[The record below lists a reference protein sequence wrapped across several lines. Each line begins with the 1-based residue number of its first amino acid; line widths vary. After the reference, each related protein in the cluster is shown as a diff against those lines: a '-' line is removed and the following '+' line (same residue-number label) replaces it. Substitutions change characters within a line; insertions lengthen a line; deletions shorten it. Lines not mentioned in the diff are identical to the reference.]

1 MKRAMGSV
9 VRIQSVVSM
18 GSLTLGLAACSSAP
32 PPAPKT
38 AAAELPVVT
47 VAAAPAAPLAPVIA
61 PDQPPD
67 MPGLT
72 RRLAAMIDGA
82 KPQVTP
88 FAIDV
93 GALPRVALPTPL
105 DVKTAAKL
113 ERSKL
118 TADAT
123 LSAKPAEGH
132 SHQYLVTFSFAE
144 PSKVSFGRVRV
155 VGTYGQSD
163 AWFGL
168 GYGPAMT
175 VYQTCGKGTDLIP
188 LHWETV
194 KIEADKLTYTVTE
207 GVLDRM
213 SCTVLRY
220 RSATAVAKP
229 LLPKGILFG
238 FRSCEETCQDNEE
251 LTLIFPRTSA
261 SAAGALGGNAERA
274 TGSFSVVSFPIQR
287 GGGGAFLAR
296 LTKRDV
302 VDWQLAGGLKE
313 PENAAPILD
322 EQARLARTFLTTF
335 QLGVEVSQARDDEAP
350 IAVAYIDVDPASL
363 PMPLSTPAAAAPAAP
378 TVTNPLGGP
387 RIGFDSSANLLDDR
401 R

>member
-1 MKRAMGSV
+1 MGTV
-9 VRIQSVVSM
+9 KRIQSVSLM
-18 GSLTLGLAACSSAP
+18 GCVALGIAACSSAP
-32 PPAPKT
+32 APAPKT

-47 VAAAPAAPLAPVIA
+47 VAAAPTAPLAPVIA
-61 PDQPPD
+61 PEMPPE
-67 MPGLT
+67 MAGLT

-93 GALPRVALPTPL
+93 ASLPRVALPTPL
-105 DVKTAAKL
+105 DAKTAAKL
-113 ERSKL
+113 DRSKL
-118 TADAT
+118 TADTT
-123 LSAKPAEGH
+123 LSVKPAEGY
-132 SHQYLVTFSFAE
+132 SRQYLVTFSFTE

-155 VGTYGQSD
+155 LGTYGHSD
-163 AWFGL
+163 GWFGF

-175 VYQTCGKGTDLIP
+175 AYQTCGKGTDLIP
-188 LHWETV
+188 VHWETV

-207 GVLDRM
+207 GALDRM

-220 RSATAVAKP
+220 KSATAVAKP

-238 FRSCEETCQDNEE
+238 FRSCEETCPDNEE

-261 SAAGALGGNAERA
+261 SAAGALGGGAERA
-274 TGSFSVVSFPIQR
+274 TGSFSVVSLPIQR

-302 VDWQLAGGLKE
+302 VDWQLAAGLKE
-313 PENAAPILD
+313 PEKATPILD
-322 EQARLARTFLTTF
+322 EQARLGQMFLTTF
-335 QLGVEVSQARDDEAP
+335 QLGVEVSQTRDDEAP
-350 IAVAYIDVDPASL
+350 IAVAYIDIDPASV
-363 PMPLSTPAAAAPAAP
+363 PVPLSSPAATAPAAP
-378 TVTNPLGGP
+378 TVTNPFSGSRL
-387 RIGFDSSANLLDDR
+387 GFDSGANLLDDR